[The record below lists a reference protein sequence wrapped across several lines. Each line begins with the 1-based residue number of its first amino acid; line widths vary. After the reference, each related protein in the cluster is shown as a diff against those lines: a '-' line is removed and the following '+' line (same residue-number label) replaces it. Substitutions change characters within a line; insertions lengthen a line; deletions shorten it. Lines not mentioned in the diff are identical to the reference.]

1 MGRLALRYT
10 KGKLMTES
18 DKIMIT
24 QFIKKLVSFLVDSLE
39 TIAFVGSIYIVVY
52 LYFFFPTQVVGAS
65 MEPTFDSGDKVIISR
80 ISYKLHT
87 PERSDVIA
95 FKSPR
100 NPDIDYFKRVIGLPG
115 DKLLFKNKRIYLNGN
130 LLDESYISAFTN
142 VWQNGFVKEGEE
154 VIVPD
159 EYIFVMG
166 DNRPRSSD
174 SREFGFIPVTSIEGK
189 AIFRFFPPDKVGI
202 IEL

>member
-1 MGRLALRYT
+1 MRIFFKEMLGFV
-10 KGKLMTES
+10 M
-18 DKIMIT
+18 
-24 QFIKKLVSFLVDSLE
+24 DSLE

-65 MEPTFDSGDKVIISR
+65 MEPTFDSGDKVIISK

-87 PERSDVIA
+87 PERGDVIA
-95 FKSPR
+95 FKSPK

-115 DKLLFKNKRIYLNGN
+115 DSLVFKDSRVYLNGN
-130 LLDESYISAFTN
+130 LLQESYISAPTN
-142 VWQNGFVKEGEE
+142 VWQQGFVQEGKE
-154 VIVPD
+154 VIIPQD
-159 EYIFVMG
+159 YIFVMG

-189 AIFRFFPPDKVGI
+189 AILRFYPPDKIGLL
-202 IEL
+202 E